1 MKINISNSKIK
12 TNYSFN
18 LSFIICMVVTVILVF
33 NFNLLHSSN
42 LSVDVESGIV
52 SLGYCDVQVPAE
64 GGTFFSLT
72 DDLSP
77 NQQLFYRIMLIYE
90 LNSRHKFYVLIA
102 PLSIKASGSI
112 DDSLTFEKKT
122 FSPRTDID
130 AWYRFNSYRLSY
142 RYDFYQTPKML
153 FGLGV
158 TAKIRDA
165 QIRLKSDS
173 LESVKDNLGF
183 VPLIAFKFSYYFNKQ
198 WSFSIEGDA
207 LAAPQGRAED
217 ISASLSWDLNPR
229 FTIRGGYRLLEGGA
243 DVEEVYNFTLLNYG
257 IVGFRFKI

>member
-1 MKINISNSKIK
+1 MKNISSNSKIK
-12 TNYSFN
+12 FNYSLN
-18 LSFIICMVVTVILVF
+18 RSFMICTVITATLMF
-33 NFNLLHSSN
+33 NFNLLYSSN
-42 LSVDVESGIV
+42 LLVDVESGLV
-52 SLGYCDVQVPAE
+52 NLGYCDVQVPAD

-72 DDLSP
+72 DDFSAD
-77 NQQLFYRIMLIYE
+77 NQLFYRIMVIYE
-90 LNSRHKFYVLIA
+90 LNSRHKFYALIA
-102 PLSIKASGSI
+102 PLSIKASGSF
-112 DDSLTFEKKT
+112 DDSLIFEKKT
-122 FSPRTDID
+122 FPPQTDID

-142 RYDFYQTPKML
+142 RYDFYQTPRIL

-183 VPLIAFKFSYYFNKQ
+183 VPLIAFKFSYYFNPQ

-217 ISASLSWDLNPR
+217 ISASLSWELNPR

-257 IVGFRFKI
+257 ILGFRLKI